1 MNKII
6 DTNYDFRADAKKG
19 YDVDD
24 LDKKSPT
31 LRAYHKIL
39 WSKPIPNGQIFK
51 LSDSYP
57 NYYLYHKSELG
68 EFSLGSDAITHSYYH
83 KNDYWKKRLSIQN
96 MPDKEV
102 KELYDAGYTIG
113 AYIIFP
119 NNQINGKQTINSE
132 RGCNDKICDRFDL
145 TLECIRRFYLR
156 QDSPL
161 YDTLLRY
168 EKFFNLFNDFKGYVD
183 FFLLQDLI
191 DDAGKIKFYLEF
203 DGSFEN
209 RPIFKEEN
217 DYLVYKNKVLEFIT
231 KRNERINK
239 MFNIK

>member
-1 MNKII
+1 
-6 DTNYDFRADAKKG
+6 
-19 YDVDD
+19 
-24 LDKKSPT
+24 
-31 LRAYHKIL
+31 
-39 WSKPIPNGQIFK
+39 
-51 LSDSYP
+51 
-57 NYYLYHKSELG
+57 
-68 EFSLGSDAITHSYYH
+68 
-83 KNDYWKKRLSIQN
+83 

-119 NNQINGKQTINSE
+119 NKQINGKRTINCE

-168 EKFFNLFNDFKGYVD
+168 EKFFNLLYDFKGYVD

-209 RPIFKEEN
+209 IPIFKEEN
-217 DYLVYKNKVLEFIT
+217 DYLLYKNKVLEFIT